1 LYYRKPWLAVLA
13 GVVIST
19 AVLTGAL
26 IVGDSV
32 RFSLHRMTELRLGKT
47 RYLLRA
53 NDRFFRQELTGAI
66 SNQSKT
72 TVIPAIQSA
81 GIAINSNKDLRIN
94 RVQITGVDNRF
105 LTLWDQPFRMPGTDE
120 AVISRNVAEKL
131 MLKVGDDLLLRIQK
145 QGKGLSN
152 APFASE
158 KEPSASIRLTV
169 SAIAEDENG
178 GLFSMKNNQTASYNV
193 FLPLNQMAALLELPG
208 FANMLLVADNENH
221 RLQAT
226 FLDSTLMICW
236 QPEDIG
242 VRFGEPDPVRVMD
255 PVRVVDPVRV
265 MDPVRVV
272 DPVRVHEDAFEI
284 STSRI
289 FFDKSTSDAILA
301 TIPGCESILTYLV
314 NSISF
319 GTKSTPYSFVTA
331 ANESFLTQK
340 LADNQIIINDWLARD
355 LGAGPGDS
363 VTLSYFLMGPQRS
376 LRKDSSRFLITSVIP
391 MTSNISDRSLMP
403 DFPGMSDA
411 GNCRDWETGS
421 PIDLKKIRGKDEE
434 YWKKFRGTPKAFI
447 PISTGQKLWS
457 NRFGNHTAF
466 RFSASNA
473 ELAGI
478 KDVLMHKLKPVQYG
492 LSFMPV
498 FDEGQRAANNS
509 TDFGELFLSLGFF
522 ILLSALLLTAMLFSS
537 LARLRLA
544 ETGILSALGF
554 RKRRI
559 LGILSCEATIV
570 IVIGTVAGVFLGI
583 LYNHLLIRG
592 LNTIWLD
599 AVNTSGLVT
608 EIRISTLFTGAS
620 LGTLTSMTVL
630 LLILWKSLRTPLSLL
645 VKGAAGPQKI
655 IRRLSNKTRS
665 IPRFSNLV
673 IKNLALYRSRTISAV
688 VLLAIGTFTI
698 IITGA
703 NRKILY
709 GSELTRGSGTGG
721 FLLWAET
728 SIPVMHDL
736 NSAFGAKTTGISD
749 EKQLNRVHFVQLPLL
764 EGDDASCLNL
774 NQVSNP
780 GILGVPAGLFN
791 RLRAFSFT
799 NTGFAADPLNPWKTL
814 AAGLA
819 PDVIPAFADQSV
831 ITWGLGKSVG
841 DTLYYRD
848 EAGKILKLKLMGGL
862 DNSIFQGYILIS
874 DSLFHCYYPST
885 AGSRITLIDGPAG
898 RLDTIRQSMESLFRD
913 YGMMATPAAERLAS
927 FNAVENTYL
936 TVFIMLGGL
945 GIIIGTI
952 GLGIVLQRNIS
963 QRRQELALYIALGFS
978 KQCVFKLILSEHL
991 LILFSGLFLGIIA
1004 AVPVLFNQLI
1014 SPGNIVPMAL
1024 ISVILMMILLNGFLW
1039 IWFTTASMLRKDLLP
1054 ALRQE

>member
-1 LYYRKPWLAVLA
+1 MNLSKLILRNLLYYRKPWLAMLA

-53 NDRFFRQELTGAI
+53 NDRFFRQELAGAI
-66 SNQSKT
+66 SNQAKT

-226 FLDSTLMICW
+226 FLDSSLMICW

-242 VRFGEPDPVRVMD
+242 VRFGEP
-255 PVRVVDPVRV
+255 
-265 MDPVRVV
+265 DPVRVV

-289 FFDKSTSDAILA
+289 FFDKSTSDAIQS

-319 GTKSTPYSFVTA
+319 GAKSTPYSFVTA
-331 ANESFLTQK
+331 ANESFLTQE

-355 LGAGPGDS
+355 LGTGPGDS

-478 KDVLMHKLKPVQYG
+478 KDALMHKLKPVQYG

-522 ILLSALLLTAMLFSS
+522 ILLSALLLTAMLFSF
-537 LARLRLA
+537 LARLRMA

-554 RKRRI
+554 RKRSI
-559 LGILSCEATIV
+559 LGILSCEAIIV
-570 IVIGTVAGVFLGI
+570 ILIGSVAGVFFGI
-583 LYNHLLIRG
+583 LYNHLLIKG

-620 LGTLTSMTVL
+620 LGALTSMTVL
-630 LLILWKSLRTPLSLL
+630 LLILWKNLRTPLSSL
-645 VKGAAGPQKI
+645 VKGAVGSQKI
-655 IRRLSNKTRS
+655 ITKHGLKTRT
-665 IPRFSNLV
+665 IPRFSELV
-673 IKNLALYRSRTISAV
+673 IKNLALHRSRTISAV

-709 GSELTRGSGTGG
+709 GNELTRGSGTGG

-780 GILGVPAGLFN
+780 GILGVPPGLFN

-831 ITWGLGKSVG
+831 ITWGLRKSVG

-848 EAGKILKLKLMGGL
+848 EAGKTLKIKLMGGL
-862 DNSIFQGYILIS
+862 ENSIFQGYILIS
-874 DSLFHCYYPST
+874 DSLFHCYFPSQ
-885 AGSRITLIDGPAG
+885 ADSRITLIDGPAG
-898 RLDTIRQSMESLFRD
+898 QQDAIGQSLETLFRD
-913 YGMMATPAAERLAS
+913 YGMMATPASERLAA

-1024 ISVILMMILLNGFLW
+1024 ISVILLMILLNGFLW

>member
-1 LYYRKPWLAVLA
+1 MNWIQLISRNLWHYRKPWLAVLA

-47 RYLLRA
+47 RFLLRA
-53 NDRFFRQELTGAI
+53 NDQFFRQELAVEI
-66 SNQSKT
+66 SNQIKS
-72 TVIPAIQSA
+72 TVIPVIQSA
-81 GIAINSNKDLRIN
+81 GMAINSNKDLRIN
-94 RVQITGVDNRF
+94 QVQITGVDTRF
-105 LTLWDQPFRMPGTDE
+105 STLWDQPFRMPGADE

-131 MLKVGDDLLLRIQK
+131 MLKAGDDLLLRIQK

-152 APFASE
+152 APFVSE
-158 KEPSASIRLTV
+158 KDASVSVRLTV
-169 SAIAEDENG
+169 SAIAVDENG
-178 GLFSMKNNQTASYNV
+178 GLFSLKNNQAAPYNV

-208 FANMLLVADNENH
+208 FANMLLVTDDENH

-242 VRFGEPDPVRVMD
+242 LRFGEP
-255 PVRVVDPVRV
+255 
-265 MDPVRVV
+265 DPVRVV
-272 DPVRVHEDAFEI
+272 DPVRVHEYCQI

-289 FFDKSTSDAILA
+289 FFDKNTSDAILA

-319 GTKSTPYSFVTA
+319 GAKSTPYSFVTA

-363 VTLSYFLMGPQRS
+363 VTLSYFLMGPMRS
-376 LRKDSSRFLITSVIP
+376 LRMDSSRFLISSVIP
-391 MTSNISDRSLMP
+391 MTSKISDKSLMP
-403 DFPGMSDA
+403 DFPGMTDA
-411 GNCRDWETGS
+411 GNCRDWETGA

-447 PISTGQKLWS
+447 QISTGQKLWS
-457 NRFGNHTAF
+457 NRFGNHTSF
-466 RFSASNA
+466 RFRASQT
-473 ELAGI
+473 ELAMV
-478 KDVLMHKLKPVQYG
+478 KNTLMRNLKPVQHG
-492 LSFMPV
+492 LSFNPV

-522 ILLSALLLTAMLFSS
+522 ILLSALLLTAMLFSF

-554 RKRRI
+554 RKRTI
-559 LGILSCEATIV
+559 LGVLSCEAIIV
-570 IVIGTVAGVFLGI
+570 ILLGAVGGVFFGI
-583 LYNHLLIRG
+583 LYNHLIIKG

-608 EIRISTLFTGAS
+608 EIRTPTLLAGAS
-620 LGTLTSMTVL
+620 LGALTSMTAL
-630 LLILWKSLRTPLSLL
+630 LFILWKNLRTPLSSL
-645 VKGAAGPQKI
+645 VKGAVGSQKI
-655 IRRLSNKTRS
+655 ITKHGLKTKT
-665 IPRFSNLV
+665 IPRFSELV
-673 IKNLALYRSRTISAV
+673 IKNLALHRSRTISAV
-688 VLLAIGTFTI
+688 ALLAIGTFTI

-709 GSELTRGSGTGG
+709 GSELTRDSGTGG

-749 EKQLNRVHFVQLPLL
+749 EKPLNNVDFIQLPLL

-780 GILGVPAGLFN
+780 GILGVPPGLFN
-791 RLRAFSFT
+791 RLRAFNVSNSGVT
-799 NTGFAADPLNPWKTL
+799 ADPSNPWNALSVPL
-814 AAGLA
+814 AH
-819 PDVIPAFADQSV
+819 DVIPAFADQSV
-831 ITWGLGKSVG
+831 ITWGLRKSVG

-848 EAGKILKLKLMGGL
+848 EAGKTLKIKLMGGL
-862 DNSIFQGYILIS
+862 ENSIFQGYILVS
-874 DSLFHCYYPST
+874 DSLFHRYYPST
-885 AGSRITLIDGPAG
+885 SGSRITLIDGPASQM
-898 RLDTIRQSMESLFRD
+898 DTIRQSLERLFRD
-913 YGMMATPAAERLAS
+913 YGMMATPATERLAS

-936 TVFIMLGGL
+936 TVFMMLGGL
-945 GIIIGTI
+945 GVIIGTI

-1004 AVPVLFNQLI
+1004 CVPVLINQLT
-1014 SPGNIVPMAL
+1014 SPGNVVPLAL
-1024 ISVILMMILLNGFLW
+1024 ISTILLMILLNGFLW
-1039 IWFTTASMLRKDLLP
+1039 IWFTTISMLKKDLLP
-1054 ALRQE
+1054 SLRME